1 MNTPFIYL
9 FWTSAYFF
17 LLGFMYHFFIKT
29 QDNPALSR
37 IYILGGIGISLLAG
51 TGLLIRSSGLAGDSI
66 QGILTLPEVV
76 VYASEGLEKSQLELR
91 EFILSRM
98 GFVYISLIISVL
110 VFFRFAGSLV
120 YLAARWKVLHGKK
133 INGIMVI
140 PMKGDRSPY
149 SFFRLVF
156 VPERLLIDPA
166 LDKVLLHEMAH
177 IRKLHS
183 VDLILIEMLSI
194 FFWFHPVIWY
204 LRREIK
210 LQHEF
215 EADRF
220 VLDQKVDKAQY
231 QQLLIN
237 YSFQSY
243 CLPITNPFTF
253 SPLKKRIMMMNKK
266 TKNPVLKAVLSLML
280 SAGLFAG
287 LMLLQSA
294 SLQATELPFTQ
305 SETEVVNLTVIGLL
319 PEAAPQPPSV
329 PPPPP
334 PTPPEKQQV
343 PDDVIF
349 TVVEEQPRFP
359 GGEDARVQYMVE
371 NLRYPADARSAG
383 IQGTVFVTFVVEDD
397 GSITGVRV
405 LRGIGGGCDEEAV
418 RVVKN
423 MPTWTPGRQR
433 GQNVRVQYNMPIRF
447 VLNGGEK
454 KEDTPGADLLRE
466 RIGAGEIVIFID
478 GKRVDAEVENLNE
491 IITPAEIES
500 MSVFKGEKARELYG
514 HENVISITRKEK
526 KAE

>member
-1 MNTPFIYL
+1 MNTLFIYL

-17 LLGFMYHFFIKT
+17 LLGFLYYFLIKP
-29 QDNPALSR
+29 QANPSLSR
-37 IYILGGIGISLLAG
+37 IFILGGIGISLLAG
-51 TGLLIRSSGLAGDSI
+51 TGLLIRSSGLAGDAMP
-66 QGILTLPEVV
+66 GILTLPEVV
-76 VYASEGLEKSQLELR
+76 VYASEGLEKSQLGLR
-91 EFILSRM
+91 EFIFSRM
-98 GFVYISLIISVL
+98 GFVYISLIISAL
-110 VFFRFAGSLV
+110 VFLRFAGSLV

-133 INGIMVI
+133 INGLMVI
-140 PMKGDRSPY
+140 PMQGDRSPF

-156 VPERLLIDPA
+156 LPERLLSDPS
-166 LDKVLLHEMAH
+166 LDKVLLHEKAH

-183 VDLILIEMLSI
+183 LDLIFIEVLSI

-210 LQHEF
+210 LQHEY

-220 VLDQKVDKAQY
+220 VLNQNVDKSAY

-237 YSFQSY
+237 YSFQSN

-266 TKNPVLKAVLSLML
+266 TKNPLLKAILSLTF

-287 LMLLQSA
+287 LLLLQSA
-294 SLQATELPFTQ
+294 TLQATQISLIQNEP
-305 SETEVVNLTVIGLL
+305 EVVNLTVVGQL
-319 PEAAPQPPSV
+319 PEAAPQPPPT

-334 PTPPEKQQV
+334 PVKQEV
-343 PDDVIF
+343 SDDVIF

-371 NLRYPADARSAG
+371 NLRYPAEARAAG
-383 IQGTVFVTFVVEDD
+383 IQGTVFVTFIVEAD
-397 GSITGVRV
+397 GSIADVRI
-405 LRGIGGGCDEEAV
+405 LRGIGGGCDEEAI

-454 KEDTPGADLLRE
+454 IEDTPGADLLR
-466 RIGAGEIVIFID
+466 RSVGSGEIVIFID
-478 GKRVDAEVENLNE
+478 GKKVDAEVENLNE

>member
-1 MNTPFIYL
+1 MNTLFIYL

-17 LLGFMYHFFIKT
+17 LLGFLYHFLIKP

-37 IYILGGIGISLLAG
+37 IFILGGIGISLLAG
-51 TGLLIRSSGLAGDSI
+51 TGLLIRSSGLAGDVMP
-66 QGILTLPEVV
+66 GILTLPEVV
-76 VYASEGLEKSQLELR
+76 VYASEGLEKSQLGLR
-91 EFILSRM
+91 EFIFSRM
-98 GFVYISLIISVL
+98 GFVYISLIISAL
-110 VFFRFAGSLV
+110 VFLRFAGSLV

-133 INGIMVI
+133 INGLMVI
-140 PMKGDRSPY
+140 PMQGDRSPF

-156 VPERLLIDPA
+156 IPERLLSDPA
-166 LDKVLLHEMAH
+166 LDQVLLHEQAH
-177 IRKLHS
+177 VRSMHS
-183 VDLILIEMLSI
+183 VDLVLLEILSI

-204 LRREIK
+204 LRHEIK

-220 VLDQKVDKAQY
+220 VLSQRVDKASY

-237 YSFQSY
+237 YSFQNY

-266 TKNPVLKAVLSLML
+266 TKKPVLKSILSLTF

-287 LMLLQSA
+287 LLLLQSA
-294 SLQATELPFTQ
+294 ALQATQPPLIQGEP
-305 SETEVVNLTVIGLL
+305 EVVNLTVVGLL
-319 PEAAPQPPSV
+319 PEAAPQPPAT

-334 PTPPEKQQV
+334 PVKKEV

-349 TVVEEQPRFP
+349 TVVEEQPRFL

-371 NLRYPADARSAG
+371 NLRYPAEARSAG
-383 IQGTVFVTFVVEDD
+383 IQGTVFVTFIVEAD
-397 GSITGVRV
+397 GSITDVRV

-433 GQNVRVQYNMPIRF
+433 GQNVRVQFNMPIRF
-447 VLNGGEK
+447 VLDGADK
-454 KEDTPGADLLRE
+454 KQDTPGADRLRE
-466 RIGAGEIVIFID
+466 SIGAGEIVIFID
-478 GKRVDAEVENLNE
+478 GKKVDAEVEDLNE

-514 HENVISITRKEK
+514 YENVIAITRKDK
-526 KAE
+526 KEE